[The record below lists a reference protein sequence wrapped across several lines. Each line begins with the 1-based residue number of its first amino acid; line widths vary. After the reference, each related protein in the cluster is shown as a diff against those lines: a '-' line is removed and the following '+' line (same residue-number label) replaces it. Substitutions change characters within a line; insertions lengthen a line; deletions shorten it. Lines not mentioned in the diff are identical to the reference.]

1 MWVQI
6 RNFHNISNVDD
17 LYYINQHYACIKQNK
32 INSSVPNSFIFCG
45 KVVKLRGNP

>member
-6 RNFHNISNVDD
+6 RNFHNLTNVDN
-17 LYYINQHYACIKQNK
+17 LYYINQQYACIKQNK
-32 INSSVPNSFIFCG
+32 INLSVPNSFIFCG